1 MARYVWALRWKD
13 NPRRLIVLTAR
24 NTICPCS
31 CPSVVDIVSHESFF
45 LQVVQV
51 RQQAVAKRKE
61 NKHAVALDCDQ
72 VDTRRL

>member
-1 MARYVWALRWKD
+1 MRV
-13 NPRRLIVLTAR
+13 
-24 NTICPCS
+24 
-31 CPSVVDIVSHESFF
+31 FF

-72 VDTRRL
+72 VDTGRLKSFGDDNGFNAGRQPEGGKSAFG